1 MFVLR
6 SNVNVIIVIKLFL
19 VCLMAVFALMVVNPS
34 AIFGNRSNEEI
45 NESEDHYRAQDLAR
59 QKPVLFVTGFR

>member
-6 SNVNVIIVIKLFL
+6 SNVDVIVIKLFL
-19 VCLMAVFALMVVNPS
+19 VCLMAAFALMVVNPS
-34 AIFGNRSNEEI
+34 ASFGNGSNEEI
-45 NESEDHYRAQDLAR
+45 NESEDHYRAHDLAR